1 MKKVIVSAFAFC
13 LMIAAAGCGN
23 GNTGTD
29 TVDSLDTAPMEEIK
43 PKDTVYPQSDTNS
56 FRKDTSSQT
65 QR

>member
-13 LMIAAAGCGN
+13 LIITTVGCGN
-23 GNTGTD
+23 GAANTD
-29 TVDSLDTAPMEEIK
+29 YVDSLETAPTEEVK